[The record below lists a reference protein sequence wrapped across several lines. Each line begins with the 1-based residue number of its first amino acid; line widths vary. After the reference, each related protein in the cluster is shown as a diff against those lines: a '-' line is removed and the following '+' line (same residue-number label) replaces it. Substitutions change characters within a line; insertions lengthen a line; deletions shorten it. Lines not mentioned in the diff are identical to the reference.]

1 MSENR
6 GVAIA
11 YNGVVIHDRADTLSL
26 TDMWKAAGSP
36 SGRAPSDWLAL
47 DATKDFVAVVE
58 ASHNAGKSGI
68 MAKKGKGGGTY
79 AHWQIALAYA
89 KYLSP
94 EFHMWCNSV
103 VRERME
109 GRSVSTEVALN
120 REAKAAV
127 GSIVKGCA
135 RVVIREEF
143 AALVADMLPK
153 LVEDAL
159 LRGGHV
165 VSVDYKPALAILK
178 EKKIP
183 PKGRRGLVN
192 RIVPRLIRHSL
203 MMEKPPR
210 TSAETGRYLF
220 HVDVIRDWLR
230 REGEGIIATAV
241 AKSAG
246 QGVLPFIPR
255 SAQPA
260 SDHCERN

>member
-36 SGRAPSDWLAL
+36 ENREPYNWARFEGKAFIEAVALAHNLSDAQVMT
-47 DATKDFVAVVE
+47 TKK
-58 ASHNAGKSGI
+58 GKSG
-68 MAKKGKGGGTY
+68 GSW
-79 AHWQIALAYA
+79 AHWQVALAYA
-89 KYLSP
+89 KYLDHG
-94 EFHMWCNSV
+94 FHMWCNSV

-178 EKKIP
+178 DKDVP

-230 REGEGIIATAV
+230 SEGDWIIATAV
-241 AKSAG
+241 AKTAG
-246 QGVLPFIPR
+246 QGVLPFIARHPR
-255 SAQPA
+255 RAP
-260 SDHCERN
+260 DHCDKN